1 MHIDLG
7 ENMLLTVIDRPIG
20 IVAGS
25 VNKADQSA
33 AEIVQ
38 EMVQET
44 VAALKSAN
52 GFLNRSA
59 KL

>member
-1 MHIDLG
+1 
-7 ENMLLTVIDRPIG
+7 VSYRPIG

-25 VNKADQSA
+25 VNKANQSA
-33 AEIVQ
+33 AEIVK

-44 VAALKSAN
+44 VIALNQARGFVIAA
-52 GFLNRSA
+52 A

>member
-1 MHIDLG
+1 
-7 ENMLLTVIDRPIG
+7 VSYRPIG

-25 VNKADQSA
+25 VNKANQSA
-33 AEIVQ
+33 AEIVK

-44 VAALKSAN
+44 VIALNQAGGFVNAA
-52 GFLNRSA
+52 A